1 MKKFVQLQNPRTKR
15 YIKVDCTN
23 GIIVSSKKTPYKNVE
38 IIKGKKPDDE
48 V

>member
-15 YIKVDCTN
+15 YIKIDRIN

-38 IIKGKKPDDE
+38 VIKRKKPDDE
-48 V
+48 